1 MKKALKVISLM
12 LVAVLMVMSVG
23 LNVLHAL
30 EAKAC
35 DVTWE
40 RDRRKVWYVLF
51 SISGF
56 SDELR
61 NHAATRDDLLLIDDR
76 GR

>member
-1 MKKALKVISLM
+1 MPKTTWFMLSNKVADL
-12 LVAVLMVMSVG
+12 
-23 LNVLHAL
+23 
-30 EAKAC
+30 AKAC

-56 SDELR
+56 SDELCA
-61 NHAATRDDLLLIDDR
+61 HAATRDDLLLIDDR

>member
-1 MKKALKVISLM
+1 MDRGGYRAQRGPAASLGVSRRD
-12 LVAVLMVMSVG
+12 LPAR
-23 LNVLHAL
+23 
-30 EAKAC
+30 AC

-56 SDELR
+56 SDELCD
-61 NHAATRDDLLLIDDR
+61 HAAARDDLLLIDDR
-76 GR
+76 E